1 MKIVATEKRE
11 QNKAIIDPW
20 TVVHFGAGLA
30 LGLMN
35 APVRTAVMGAT
46 AYELVEQYLE
56 RFDAG
61 KELFD
66 TSGPESIPNAI
77 LDLAVF
83 VAGHQLGQMWNR
95 TKR

>member
-1 MKIVATEKRE
+1 MRVVATEKRH
-11 QNKAIIDPW
+11 QNHAVVDPW
-20 TVVHFGAGLA
+20 TVVHFAVGLA

-35 APVRTAVMGAT
+35 APIRSAVAGAI
-46 AYELVEQYLE
+46 AYELVEQYVE
-56 RFDAG
+56 RQDVG

-83 VAGHQLGQMWNR
+83 AAGHELGQMWNQTR
-95 TKR
+95 R

>member
-11 QNKAIIDPW
+11 QNHAVADPW
-20 TVVHFGAGLA
+20 TVVHFGVGLA
-30 LGLMN
+30 MGLMN
-35 APVRTAVMGAT
+35 APLRASLAAAT

-56 RFDAG
+56 RSDAG

-66 TSGPESIPNAI
+66 TSGPESMPNAI

-83 VAGHQLGQMWNR
+83 AAGHQLGRMWNATR
-95 TKR
+95 R